1 MNKWGTYS
9 SLFFALLLGGLLGF
23 MVDKRSYE
31 TTVQAFQNDQELLS
45 ECLIDIIKYGNFEI
59 EDVVLLDSKGERVIL
74 SSLISRETLI
84 VYIPLLDCTSCADR
98 ELESLKKSAEQE
110 HGDRVYIVSRF
121 SNRREQKI
129 WEKASGMRCFSVD
142 EDVPFPNYLLSEAT
156 VTFLLDEKLRVQNY
170 LLNTKAESGRVNIL
184 AMYYYAVFSRFR
196 MQEEFSLLH

>member
-1 MNKWGTYS
+1 MNKRWICIL
-9 SLFFALLLGGLLGF
+9 LFFALMLGGLLGF
-23 MVDKRSYE
+23 MVDDRSYG
-31 TTVQAFQNDQELLS
+31 TTAQAFQDDLDLLS
-45 ECLIDIIKYGNFEI
+45 ETLTDVIKYGNFEI
-59 EDVVLLDSKGERVIL
+59 EDVALLDAKGERVQL
-74 SSLISRETLI
+74 SSLINRETLI

-98 ELESLKKSAEQE
+98 ELELLKKYVKKE
-110 HGDRVYIVSRF
+110 HVDRVCIVSRF

-156 VTFLLDEKLRVQNY
+156 VTFLLDENLRVQNY

-196 MQEEFSLLH
+196 MQEESLLN